1 MKVEQFEAPGLKITR
16 TFDPW
21 NGAYYIAW
29 KPDVSMWFQDR
40 KAMLK
45 FAAWPSKTP
54 TGDRLREW
62 LKSFESDAPTKGP
75 TMPEQLS
82 EEVLSTGFGPECHLD
97 ESDPNFQTRTVI

>member
-1 MKVEQFEAPGLKITR
+1 MKIEQFEAPGLKVTR

-21 NGAYYIAW
+21 NGAYYICW

-45 FAAWPSKTP
+45 FIAWPPKTP

-62 LKSFESDAPTKGP
+62 LKSFESDAPTK
-75 TMPEQLS
+75 EAAKL
-82 EEVLSTGFGPECHLD
+82 EVLSAEVKATGFGPECHLD
-97 ESDPNFQTRTVI
+97 ESDPNYQTKMVT

>member
-1 MKVEQFEAPGLKITR
+1 MKIEQFEAPGLKVTR

-21 NGAYYIAW
+21 NGAYYICW

-45 FAAWPSKTP
+45 FISWPPKTP

-62 LKSFESDAPTKGP
+62 LQGFESDAPTREVTK
-75 TMPEQLS
+75 L
-82 EEVLSTGFGPECHLD
+82 EVLSSEVKATGFGPECHLD
-97 ESDPNFQTRTVI
+97 ESDPNYQTKMVT

>member
-1 MKVEQFEAPGLKITR
+1 MKIDQFEAPGLKVTR

-40 KAMLK
+40 KPLLK
-45 FAAWPSKTP
+45 FVAWPPKTP
-54 TGDRLREW
+54 TGDRFREW
-62 LKSFESDAPTKGP
+62 LKSFESDAPSKKVS
-75 TMPEQLS
+75 MPERLS
-82 EEVLSTGFGPECHLD
+82 DEVLTTGFGPECHLD

>member
-16 TFDPW
+16 TFCPF

-29 KPDVSMWFQDR
+29 KPNVSMWFQDR

-45 FAAWPSKTP
+45 FAAWPPKTP
-54 TGDRLREW
+54 TGDRLRDW
-62 LKSFESDAPTKGP
+62 LKSFDSDAPTKGP

>member
-45 FAAWPSKTP
+45 FAAWPPKTP
-54 TGDRLREW
+54 TGDRLRDW

-75 TMPEQLS
+75 TAPEQLS

>member
-1 MKVEQFEAPGLKITR
+1 MKIDQFDAPGLRISR
-16 TFDPW
+16 TYDAW

-45 FAAWPSKTP
+45 FVSWPPKTP

-62 LKSFESDAPTKGP
+62 LKSFESDAPTKGQP
-75 TMPEQLS
+75 IAEKLS
-82 EEVLSTGFGPECHLD
+82 EEVLKTGFGPECHLD
-97 ESDPNFQTRTVI
+97 ETDPNFQTRTVI